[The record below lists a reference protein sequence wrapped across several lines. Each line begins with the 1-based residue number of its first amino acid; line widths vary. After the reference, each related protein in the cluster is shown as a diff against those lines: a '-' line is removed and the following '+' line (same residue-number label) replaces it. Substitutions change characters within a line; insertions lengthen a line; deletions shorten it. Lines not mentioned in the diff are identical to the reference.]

1 MAPPLLARTGGD
13 GGDVT
18 AILARGL
25 RAFGRFWWDF
35 LVGDTP
41 ELFVA
46 TLVVV
51 GIAFLLA
58 PLHVLPVV
66 VVPAVVVLAVV
77 VSAARGRHD
86 RP

>member
-1 MAPPLLARTGGD
+1 M
-13 GGDVT
+13 T
-18 AILARGL
+18 AAMARGL

-41 ELFVA
+41 ELSIA

-51 GIAFLLA
+51 AVAFALA

-66 VVPAVVVLAVV
+66 AVPAVAVV
-77 VSAARGRHD
+77 ALVLSAARGRVP
-86 RP
+86 RR

>member
-1 MAPPLLARTGGD
+1 MAPPVRAANSGAGAMTS
-13 GGDVT
+13 VS
-18 AILARGL
+18 RGL
-25 RAFGRFWWDF
+25 RAFGRFWLDF

>member
-1 MAPPLLARTGGD
+1 MAATFVAGDDGAGGV
-13 GGDVT
+13 VT
-18 AILARGL
+18 AALARGL
-25 RAFGRFWWDF
+25 RAFGRFWWEF

-51 GIAFLLA
+51 GVAFVLA
-58 PLHVLPVV
+58 PLHVLPVI
-66 VVPAVVVLAVV
+66 VVPAVAVLALV
-77 VSAARGRHD
+77 VSAARGRRA